1 MLSVFMLIVV
11 MPIFVLMS
19 TVTLTVVIILSLVYA
34 ECCYV
39 MNVVGFCDFSP

>member
-1 MLSVFMLIVV
+1 MVSVFMLIVV
-11 MPIFVLMS
+11 VPIFVLMS

-39 MNVVGFCDFSP
+39 VGFCDFSP